1 MKVHEILFNHL
12 LKKEVIVVFDVDGV
26 LAPYEFGD
34 KKHCLSDDKWD
45 EMLEKGIDVYSNV
58 TPIKVLQKFIKRK
71 GTENVYVC
79 SVSSI
84 KEYDSKVA
92 FCMKKYSIPEDHII
106 LVKYKTDKV
115 SFLDALSK
123 AMKLP
128 HNEIALVEDTVE
140 TLDQAA
146 KSGYCTVHISSF
158 FNFEAFFRGRNMET
172 QESKFKITKFERDLL
187 VQLQNGGYKYI
198 GKDHSGEFEPLR
210 LVACDKKMPYH
221 NLSGMFTTY
230 KMNSCHMEDEPFRSM
245 FKFIWCGEQFE
256 IQELLENCEVAED
269 GEA

>member
-34 KKHCLSDDKWD
+34 KKHCISNEKWD
-45 EMLEKGIDVYSNV
+45 EMLEKEIDVYSNV
-58 TPIKVLQKFIKRK
+58 QPIKVLRKFIKIK

-92 FCMKKYSIPEDHII
+92 FCMKKYSIPEDHIM
-106 LVKYKTDKV
+106 LVKHKTDKV

-123 AMKLP
+123 KMNLP

-146 KSGYCTVHISSF
+146 KSDYCTVHISSF
-158 FNFEAFFRGRNMET
+158 FNFEAFFRGRD
-172 QESKFKITKFERDLL
+172 TKT
-187 VQLQNGGYKYI
+187 K
-198 GKDHSGEFEPLR
+198 
-210 LVACDKKMPYH
+210 
-221 NLSGMFTTY
+221 
-230 KMNSCHMEDEPFRSM
+230 
-245 FKFIWCGEQFE
+245 
-256 IQELLENCEVAED
+256 ELLEKCEVIED
-269 GEA
+269 AD